1 MNFTKLVCTGLGKP
15 QSNFTI
21 FLDLKIFAENIH
33 NDHLSLK
40 AAKIRQRIME
50 DMIWKLKNNNS
61 DKKNTRHTKQILF
74 STQKN
79 ITNEE
84 KGFLLHLKMVHFHCL
99 KIIHQ
104 TRLDGETVKWIHQN
118 FKFRTLLPL
127 F

>member
-1 MNFTKLVCTGLGKP
+1 
-15 QSNFTI
+15 
-21 FLDLKIFAENIH
+21 
-33 NDHLSLK
+33 
-40 AAKIRQRIME
+40 ME
-50 DMIWKLKNNNS
+50 DIIWKLKNNNS

-99 KIIHQ
+99 KNIHQ

-127 F
+127 FQREEKTEKERSEDIVNKLNELVAQKHKIIKK